1 MARKIEQIQQENI
14 AIQKELDALKA
25 LTEREE
31 KEKKKSELD
40 LRIQHAKK
48 EVASQYQAETDQ
60 NMREKIKAE
69 ENKLESFSTE
79 LGALGAEVQGEQPA
93 HPEKKVSKAEKDQT
107 SSTENP

>member
-48 EVASQYQAETDQ
+48 EVSSQYQAETDQ

-79 LGALGAEVQGEQPA
+79 LGALGAEVL
-93 HPEKKVSKAEKDQT
+93 KKKFRKQKKIRLLLLKIHEPGSK
-107 SSTENP
+107 